1 MTGQLTWTHTP
12 SKSRNTTP
20 HPPARGSGLT
30 TSPQASTAAPTS
42 EDQRLRPPPT
52 RRGPLNAHR
61 RTRPADLLEP
71 LGPLSP
77 RIHQLL
83 TEGDRHGT
91 YTNASLQRGG
101 HNSAASDH
109 AWALTRAV
117 AAGAV
122 QAGWSRAAFVQV
134 LLDGPYPA
142 GQAARAL
149 QHRRGY
155 DKAVAWLHRA
165 FDGARHYLQ
174 TRDPLCGRQD
184 FHAALAAYRTRIER
198 TPWPGTAAKT
208 DLRNL
213 IARLDICTRTGG
225 WDHTVSER
233 DLSERMGC
241 ARTTTHRSNQRLLR
255 ARLLRQL
262 DHGTPTEGARWMLL
276 PPTGTG
282 PLNLSHGEST
292 PQRPQA
298 GGAMSGPTMRHTHH
312 NTHHNTEG
320 DADLDSH
327 TAARLMGLDAFAHRG
342 LSSSGLA
349 ILAALA
355 EHDGQTLTELQAS
368 ASISRATTYRQL
380 TTLTHLGLTQREGE
394 LLHLAPAALA
404 GTGQPGPHCEQPTT
418 DWSDVAKRLGVHG
431 IGERRRQHH
440 HTERARWH
448 HTRRLLAARNR
459 RTQPPPHPM
468 PPVHFTQAANTTH
481 AAPTA
486 PEHPTPP
493 EHIPHSPH
501 HQRAPSPTPSTHTE
515 PAHRSPVP

>member
-1 MTGQLTWTHTP
+1 M
-12 SKSRNTTP
+12 
-20 HPPARGSGLT
+20 
-30 TSPQASTAAPTS
+30 
-42 EDQRLRPPPT
+42 
-52 RRGPLNAHR
+52 
-61 RTRPADLLEP
+61 
-71 LGPLSP
+71 SP

-83 TEGDRHGT
+83 TDGDRHGA
-91 YTNASLQRGG
+91 YTHASLQRGG

-109 AWALTRAV
+109 AWAVTRAV

-142 GQAARAL
+142 GRPARAL

-155 DKAVAWLHRA
+155 DHAVAWLHRA
-165 FDGARHYLQ
+165 FDGAQQHLQ

-233 DLSERMGC
+233 DLAERMGC
-241 ARTTTHRSNQRLLR
+241 ARTTTHRSNQRLLH

-262 DHGTPTEGARWMLL
+262 DHGTPTQGARWMLL
-276 PPTGTG
+276 APTGTG
-282 PLNLSHGEST
+282 PLNLSHHAST

-312 NTHHNTEG
+312 HRHHHSDH
-320 DADLDSH
+320 DADLDSR
-327 TAARLMGLDAFAHRG
+327 AATRLMSLDAFAHRG

-355 EHDGQTLTELQAS
+355 EHDGQTLTDLQAS

-380 TTLTHLGLTQREGE
+380 TALTHLGLIQREGE
-394 LLHLAPAALA
+394 LLHLAPAALD
-404 GTGQPGPHCEQPTT
+404 GTGQRGPSCEQPAAGWT
-418 DWSDVAKRLGVHG
+418 DVAKRLGVHG
-431 IGERRRQHH
+431 TAHRRRRHH
-440 HTERARWH
+440 HAERARWH
-448 HTRRLLAARNR
+448 SQQARLTDRPR
-459 RTQPPPHPM
+459 RT
-468 PPVHFTQAANTTH
+468 PPV
-481 AAPTA
+481 PSR
-486 PEHPTPP
+486 TPP
-493 EHIPHSPH
+493 SEAIQPHRQGTYETFLH
-501 HQRAPSPTPSTHTE
+501 RTPG
-515 PAHRSPVP
+515 